1 MRARDFGPPR
11 YLLSVDLGVAPDR
24 TAISVLEMRGVR
36 PTVTLDVRT
45 ISRPPLGTK
54 TAAIVDQTRALYD
67 QLGRH
72 LARQYPAWVDPRAP
86 VGYRSVLLDLT
97 GAGMP
102 AFALFD
108 HARLRAIPI
117 WLTGGIGFQPD
128 GRGYRV
134 AKADLISALALAV
147 EDGRLRV
154 AAELTEAPH
163 VLRQFQ
169 TFQRKTP
176 LGTPDQLA
184 VWRERPED
192 DLILSLAMG
201 CWYAQHGYHV
211 VTQRVS
217 WG

>member
-11 YLLSVDLGVAPDR
+11 YLISVDLGIAPDR

-36 PTVTLDVRT
+36 PTVTLNVRT
-45 ISRPPLGTK
+45 IVRPMPGTK
-54 TAAIVDQTRALYD
+54 TAAIVDETRALYD
-67 QLGRH
+67 QLGHH
-72 LARQYPAWVDPRAP
+72 LARQYPAWVDPQAP

-97 GAGMP
+97 GAGLP

-108 HARLRAIPI
+108 HARIRAIPI

-134 AKADLISALALAV
+134 AKPDLISALALAV
-147 EDGRLRV
+147 EAGRLKV

-176 LGTPDQLA
+176 LGTQDQLA

-192 DLILSLAMG
+192 DLILSFAMG
-201 CWYAQHGYHV
+201 AWYGQYGYRV
-211 VTQRVS
+211 SSQRVL
-217 WG
+217 GL